1 MDGED
6 TTSRPVEGEEENS
19 SEIQLEPTQ
28 EEMERERLT
37 ARAEQVRRLIHL
49 LVPLEPAVTCRTSS
63 ECADV
68 FAAVI
73 TVVDVTGVLGR

>member
-37 ARAEQVRRLIHL
+37 ARAEQVRQLIHL
-49 LVPLEPAVTCRTSS
+49 LVPLEPAVTWPTFS

-68 FAAVI
+68 FAAVVI
-73 TVVDVTGVLGR
+73 QCSS

>member
-37 ARAEQVRRLIHL
+37 ARAEQVRQLIH
-49 LVPLEPAVTCRTSS
+49 
-63 ECADV
+63 
-68 FAAVI
+68 FWHHWNQQ
-73 TVVDVTGVLGR
+73 